1 MKNARL
7 EDYIRGK
14 SNMWH
19 DNDKIVEV
27 YNRTTEGINKFPC
40 ECPACNCNSVHVYI
54 HDHGDGHC
62 GIWAWCSECGAFSHM
77 SGQTPTWWKKPMF
90 IDGHELCAEPDYL
103 EAHAIDIDEWVNSL
117 IPTKKTKSYQPYVI
131 EDRFNVIIKNDIQGI
146 LAGTRGVMVV
156 KNDLETVK
164 IQFVYEDGQ
173 AVDITISQEEL
184 LQAIEVLR

>member
-1 MKNARL
+1 
-7 EDYIRGK
+7 
-14 SNMWH
+14 MWH

-54 HDHGDGHC
+54 HDHCDGHC

-77 SGQTPTWWKKPMF
+77 SGQTPTWWKNPIF

-103 EAHAIDIDEWVNSL
+103 EAHAVNIDEWVNSL
-117 IPTKKTKSYQPYVI
+117 IPTKKTKSYQSYVI

-156 KNDLETVK
+156 KNDLKTVK

-173 AVDITISQEEL
+173 VSDITLSQEEL
-184 LQAIEVLR
+184 LQAVEVIR